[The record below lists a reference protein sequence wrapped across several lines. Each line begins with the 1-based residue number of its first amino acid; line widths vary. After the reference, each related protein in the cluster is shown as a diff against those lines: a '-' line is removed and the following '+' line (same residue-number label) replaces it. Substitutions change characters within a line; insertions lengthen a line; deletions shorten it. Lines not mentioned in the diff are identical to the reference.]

1 MKEQRFDHRFLAFGI
16 GFPWAVAFCFAAIAL
31 LLRRTVPDSLGL
43 HWQGSHP
50 DLLLTFPAFVL
61 VATLAIGVFGSMC
74 GALGGARLA
83 QRWLRRLLMGLAVMI
98 SLLLASLGAA
108 FLMGQRGLPSA
119 EGGSLDATVFALG
132 AGAAVALG
140 VVMMFVYQP
149 TPIWGTRDDLALAE
163 EHAALIGQPRI
174 DFGVHA
180 RGSSFVLLT
189 MMLLLLGG
197 LLLIVSSW
205 AALALAVLILL
216 LMGSLFVRVSI
227 DGSAVE
233 ERFLVL
239 RVAGFLPVAKY
250 RLAELH
256 AVEAVPSDPWQ
267 QGGPGLRRHAGYW
280 QFIVRKGT
288 ALRLDFGPRAGLLI
302 GTRDEEQVAELI
314 AYLRAS
320 QE

>member
-1 MKEQRFDHRFLAFGI
+1 MG
-16 GFPWAVAFCFAAIAL
+16 GGL
-31 LLRRTVPDSLGL
+31 LLRRDSLIAAADRAGFT
-43 HWQGSHP
+43 GSALARFASGSAANLPCLRTGCDPCHRGVRV
-50 DLLLTFPAFVL
+50 DVRGARRRSTGSAL
-61 VATLAIGVFGSMC
+61 ATPFADG
-74 GALGGARLA
+74 LGGDDQSFIGFSGCR
-83 QRWLRRLLMGLAVMI
+83 
-98 SLLLASLGAA
+98 
-108 FLMGQRGLPSA
+108 FFDGQRGLPSA